1 MQPLKASDLL
11 PLEAYARERD
21 AFRTRA
27 IAHKKARK
35 VHLGM
40 NVTLLFEDRLTIQYQ
55 VQEILR
61 AEKIFESAG
70 IEEEL
75 DAYNPL
81 IPDGRNLKAT
91 MLIEYE
97 DPEVRKRELAKLR
110 GVEHEVSLQV
120 ESHAPVKAIADE
132 DLPRSNDEKTSA
144 VHFLR
149 FELDGSM
156 VADFKRGAAVTLR
169 AHHPAYPAEQ
179 ALSEEQ
185 RRALAADF
193 DCANPQ

>member
-1 MQPLKASDLL
+1 MKPLTPADLL
-11 PLEAYARERD
+11 SLEAYARERN
-21 AFRTRA
+21 AFRARA
-27 IAHKKARK
+27 IAHKKPRK
-35 VHLGM
+35 LHLGEHI
-40 NVTLLFEDRLTIQYQ
+40 TLLFEDRLTVQYQ

-61 AEKIFESAG
+61 TEKIFETKG

-75 DAYNPL
+75 EAYNPL

-97 DPEVRKRELAKLR
+97 DQDVRKRELAKLR

-120 ESHAPVKAIADE
+120 QGHAPARAIADE
-132 DLPRSNDEKTSA
+132 DLPRSNEEKTSA

-149 FELDGSM
+149 FELDEAM
-156 VADFKRGAAVTLR
+156 IADFKGGKRVAMRITHDGCR
-169 AHHPAYPAEQ
+169 IEQ

-185 RRALAADF
+185 RRALATDF
-193 DCANPQ
+193 D